1 MRIVF
6 AGTPF
11 FADFAL
17 MALLT
22 ADPSLNYD
30 VVAVFTQPDRPAGR
44 GMKILSS
51 PVKQTAVQYG
61 IPVYQPHSLKL
72 DGQYSEDAYT
82 AYTALNILKPDVII
96 VAAYG
101 LILPQW
107 TLNLPVAGCINIH
120 ASLLPRWRGAA
131 PIQRAIEAGDSHS
144 GVTLMQMALGL
155 DTGDMY
161 VKEAVQITPHTTGG
175 QLHDALAKLGAGLL
189 CQYLDAI
196 VAGNLKPIA
205 QSLNDVT
212 YANKLTREHGVLD
225 WNLPASTLV
234 NQIRAFDPTPGCSFK
249 HRNKYGDDH
258 SYKVWAAH
266 VSSDCLSKNVTYQLG
281 DIVSLSEAGL
291 DILCAAEL
299 NHQQYSVLRI
309 TEIQKPSGKRLPV
322 SVCWQHLDLIF

>member
-6 AGTPF
+6 AGTPL

-17 MALLT
+17 KSLLMADT
-22 ADPSLNYD
+22 SLNYE
-30 VVAVFTQPDRPAGR
+30 VIAVFTQPDRPAGR

-51 PVKQTAVQYG
+51 PVKQTATQYG
-61 IPVYQPHSLKL
+61 IPVYQPQSLKL
-72 DGQYSEDAYT
+72 DGQYSEDAYM
-82 AYTALNILKPDVII
+82 AYAALNTLKPDVIV

-131 PIQRAIEAGDSHS
+131 PIQRAIEAGDTHS

-155 DTGDMY
+155 DTGDIY
-161 VKEAVQITPHTTGG
+161 VKEAVQITPYTTGG
-175 QLHDALAKLGAGLL
+175 QLHDVLAITGANLL
-189 CQYLDAI
+189 CQYLNII
-196 VAGNLKPIA
+196 VAGHLKPVA

-212 YANKLTREHGVLD
+212 YAHKLTREHGVLD
-225 WNLPASTLV
+225 WHLPASSLA

-249 HRNKYGDDH
+249 YANKNGDDY

-266 VSSDCLSKNVTYQLG
+266 VSSDYLSKITTHQIG

-291 DILCAAEL
+291 DIVCAAEL
-299 NHQQYSVLRI
+299 NHQHYSVLRI
-309 TEIQKPSGKRLPV
+309 TEIQKPGGKRLPV
-322 SVCWQHLDLIF
+322 SVCWQHLDLVF

>member
-1 MRIVF
+1 MRVVF

-11 FADFAL
+11 FADCAL
-17 MALLT
+17 KALLT
-22 ADPSLNYD
+22 ADPLLNYD

-51 PVKQTAVQYG
+51 PVKQTAIQYD
-61 IPVYQPHSLKL
+61 IPVYQPQSLKL
-72 DGQYSEDAYT
+72 DGQYSEDAYM
-82 AYTALNILKPDVII
+82 AYTALNILKPDVIV

-107 TLNLPVAGCINIH
+107 TLDLPIAGCINIH

-131 PIQRAIEAGDSHS
+131 PIQRAIEAGDTHS

-161 VKEAVQITPHTTGG
+161 AKETVQITPYTTGG
-175 QLHDALAKLGAGLL
+175 QLLDALAKMGADLL
-189 CQYLDAI
+189 CQSLDAI
-196 VAGNLKPIA
+196 VAGTLKPVA

-212 YANKLTREHGVLD
+212 YAHKLTREHGVLD
-225 WNLPASTLV
+225 WNLPASALV

-249 HRNKYGDDH
+249 YRNKYGNDH

-266 VSSDCLSKNVTYQLG
+266 ASSDCISKITSHQIG

-291 DILCAAEL
+291 DIICATEL
-299 NHQQYSVLRI
+299 NYQQHSILRI
-309 TEIQKPSGKRLPV
+309 TEIQKPGGRRLPV
-322 SVCWQHLDLIF
+322 SVCWQHLDLVF